1 MRSLRIAG
9 LLVVALIAA
18 GLASSCGSSQSSTSS
33 SPPTPGGGKITV
45 QSTETLSA
53 QDVTN
58 GGVAGT
64 GHFTISGAI
73 ADAGPETDYRTVK
86 GTKVL
91 IRRVVVGKKGTIT
104 FLITLYTTAPSTALG
119 RWTITSATGS
129 YKGLHGSGEQTVDN
143 YNSSPATFALAGTVA
158 R

>member
-9 LLVVALIAA
+9 LLVVALVAA

-33 SPPTPGGGKITV
+33 SPPKPGGGKITV

-104 FLITLYTTAPSTALG
+104 
-119 RWTITSATGS
+119 
-129 YKGLHGSGEQTVDN
+129 
-143 YNSSPATFALAGTVA
+143 
-158 R
+158 